1 MPQNLGQYQMQ
12 TERQLQKL
20 SPLQLLTARLLE
32 LPVAEFENRVYDEVD
47 DNITLVSDRDREF
60 DDDTA
65 DSAGDMAEMD
75 YGEGDADTG
84 YGDGDDDYAEER
96 TRTSSELDDYLSI
109 DDAPDYL
116 RNHVEQTAEK
126 EESPLGYSQS
136 FIEELMAQLADCDVS
151 EHQRELVEYLIGSLD
166 DNGFLSMSLAEIAD
180 DMLFS
185 HNIYT
190 DEAELQSALAIL
202 QGFDPPGIGARDSRE
217 CLLLQIDR
225 KLNDREHLL
234 GEKYFLLEK
243 GREIISDSF
252 DLFLKNN
259 AEKLKRI
266 YELSSS
272 KYSLI
277 MDELRKL
284 NVRPGLSL
292 SESSQDRTQVAV
304 PDFIVDTDFEGG
316 VTFRLAKGNLPPL
329 RISREYLQQLNEL
342 EKPGRKL
349 SRGEKESQTYLRG
362 KYDAARLFIDA
373 VRQRHET
380 MTAVMRALVTLQREF
395 FLSQNPAD
403 LKKMVLKDVAEKSH
417 LDISTVS
424 RVCNTKYCLLDGR
437 LYPLKYLFR
446 RETTNAE
453 GEILDLDNVKEAI
466 RMLTE
471 SEDKTTPYS
480 DKSLSEQLSKRYGIK
495 ISRRTVA
502 KYRSLLGI
510 PASED
515 RSSI

>member
-1 MPQNLGQYQMQ
+1 MSQSLGQYQTQ

-20 SPLQLLTARLLE
+20 SPLQLLTTRLLE
-32 LPVAEFENRVYDEVD
+32 LPVVEFENRVYDEVN
-47 DNITLVSDRDREF
+47 DNITLVSDRDSEF
-60 DDDTA
+60 GDDTA
-65 DSAGDMAEMD
+65 DTSADMSDQD
-75 YGEGDADTG
+75 YGDSDADGG
-84 YGDGDDDYAEER
+84 YSDVDEDYADER
-96 TRTSSELDDYLSI
+96 SHTSSDLDDYLSI

-136 FIEELMAQLADCDVS
+136 FIEDLMAQLADCDVS
-151 EHQRELVEYLIGSLD
+151 DHQRELVEYLICSLD

-190 DEAELQSALAIL
+190 DEAELQAALDVL
-202 QGFDPPGIGARDSRE
+202 HGFDPPGIGARDSRE

-243 GREIISDSF
+243 GREIISDNF

-316 VTFRLAKGNLPPL
+316 VSFRLAKGNLPPL
-329 RISREYLQQLNEL
+329 RISRDYLQQLSEL

-349 SRGEKESQTYLRG
+349 TRGEKESQTYLRG

-380 MTAVMRALVTLQREF
+380 MTAVMSALVALQRDF

-403 LKKMVLKDVAEKSH
+403 LKKLVLKDVAEKSH
-417 LDISTVS
+417 LDVSTVS

-437 LYPLKYLFR
+437 LYSLKYFFR

-453 GEILDLDNVKEAI
+453 GEKIDLDNVKEAI
-466 RMLTE
+466 RMLTD
-471 SEDKTTPYS
+471 SEDKTAPYS
-480 DKSLSEQLSKRYGIK
+480 DKALSELLSKRYGIS

-502 KYRSLLGI
+502 KYRSLMGI
-510 PASED
+510 PVSED